1 MSSLPPKDA
10 LNSPPGNKIKLLSS
24 SDSEASILIKR
35 EGLSLRSGFI
45 LTVILFW
52 LLMIAVWAF
61 MLFQYG
67 PAWSLLSLPFFALG
81 ILTLYTTLQMIR
93 NHQRIEIIN
102 GNVYIYKTSGKVTA
116 HAELSLKNI
125 SDISMVEGTYKT
137 LAGISRKGIYPA
149 FITNGEAYGVAER
162 CRKFE
167 KQWLLE
173 FLKQFTAKQVATHE
187 K

>member
-1 MSSLPPKDA
+1 MPSLKTQYE
-10 LNSPPGNKIKLLSS
+10 LNTPPGKKIKLLSH
-24 SDSEASILIKR
+24 SDSEVSMLIKR
-35 EGLSLRSGFI
+35 EGLTLRSGFI

-52 LLMIAVWAF
+52 LLMIALWAF
-61 MLFQYG
+61 MLFQHG

-81 ILTLYTTLQMIR
+81 ILTLYTTLKMIR
-93 NHQRIEIIN
+93 NHQRIEIARDK
-102 GNVYIYKTSGKVTA
+102 VFIYKTSGKVTA
-116 HAELSLKNI
+116 HAELLLKNI

-149 FITNGEAYGVAER
+149 FITKGEAFGVAEL
-162 CRKFE
+162 CGKNE

-173 FLKQFTAKQVATHE
+173 FLKQFAAKQVATHE